1 MLIMTKPHI
10 AFILITK
17 DKEKDNFFD
26 YSEGDSV
33 IFVPIEKINEPA
45 EKWIGWAHLDRDIND
60 ISYWRRGMSMTLN
73 AVTPGWERT
82 ELIIHAQEDD
92 DLSDLE
98 VVYRLIQE
106 QV

>member
-1 MLIMTKPHI
+1 MMTPHI

-26 YSEGDSV
+26 YSEGDAV
-33 IFVPIEKINEPA
+33 VFVPIEKINNE
-45 EKWIGWAHLDRDIND
+45 EEWIGWAHLNHDVKEIT
-60 ISYWRRGMSMTLN
+60 YWRRGLAMTLN
-73 AVTPGWERT
+73 TLTPDWECT
-82 ELIIHAQEDD
+82 ELIVRAQEDD
-92 DLSDLE
+92 DLSDAN